1 MLGLGFICSAYF
13 ALTLCQLSLS
23 VLFLEI
29 GLGLLFDIHQRFFDD
44 FRVGGLKE
52 ISDIWVKGQASLV
65 M

>member
-44 FRVGGLKE
+44 FRGGTKKKSVTYGLRGKLH
-52 ISDIWVKGQASLV
+52 W
-65 M
+65 